1 MNKKWDGVERRNTA
15 QLRETAEAM
24 LANIMPAQV
33 QKRPVEEL
41 LHELQIHHVEL
52 EMQAEQLRS
61 AQIALEES
69 RDRYVSLY
77 DFAPVG
83 YLTLTDAGL
92 IAEVN
97 LTGAALLEMER
108 KKLLQC
114 RFTKFVAPEDRDRWH
129 QHFSLALQQSGK
141 QNGELALVR
150 ADGTVFHA
158 RLDCLHMTED
168 GKAGMTR
175 IAFTDVTERKRIETM
190 LRESEEKLRGIFEGT
205 LDGIVLADLETKRFN
220 TCNPAFCRML
230 GYSPEEIARLSVSD
244 IHPQQD
250 LPRVIEQFENLLRGE
265 LNIAA
270 DIPVKRKD
278 GSVFYVDI
286 KSARVHLGGKLYLV
300 GVFRDITERKQA
312 EEIRR
317 ISALKYQLLFE
328 SSRDALM
335 TLAPPL
341 WKFTGANKATLELFG
356 ASSVAEF
363 VASGPWEVS
372 PERQPDGLT
381 SSEKVQETIAAAMRE
396 GSCFFEW
403 EHQRLDGRPF
413 TADVLLTRMK
423 LGDDVFLQAT
433 VRDITERKR
442 LENELEESRQLLR
455 DLADKAEILREEERK
470 SIAREVHD
478 ELGQI
483 LTALRMDVALI
494 NLCFGEHNAA
504 LLEKTQ
510 GMSSLLD
517 QAGRSVRNIVSN
529 LRPTALDA
537 GIVAAVGWLCDEFAA
552 HTGSPCVLNTN
563 EEHIDLEEGR
573 AVAVFRIVQELL
585 TNVARHAEASRAQIT
600 LTRHAG
606 NLHVEVRDNG
616 KGFDS
621 AAMAKNKSFGLL
633 GVHERAIAMGGGIE
647 VVSVP
652 QLGTAVTIRMPTK
665 SNGGSK

>member
-15 QLRETAEAM
+15 QLRELAEAI
-24 LANIMPAQV
+24 ANIMPVQV

-41 LHELQIHHVEL
+41 LHELQIQHLEL

-114 RFTKFVAPEDRDRWH
+114 RFTKFIAPEDRDRWY
-129 QHFSLALQQSGK
+129 QHFSRALQQGGK

-158 RLDCLHMTED
+158 RLDCLHITAD
-168 GKAGMTR
+168 GKAGMMR
-175 IAFTDVTERKRIETM
+175 ITFT
-190 LRESEEKLRGIFEGT
+190 
-205 LDGIVLADLETKRFN
+205 
-220 TCNPAFCRML
+220 
-230 GYSPEEIARLSVSD
+230 
-244 IHPQQD
+244 
-250 LPRVIEQFENLLRGE
+250 
-265 LNIAA
+265 
-270 DIPVKRKD
+270 
-278 GSVFYVDI
+278 
-286 KSARVHLGGKLYLV
+286 
-300 GVFRDITERKQA
+300 
-312 EEIRR
+312 
-317 ISALKYQLLFE
+317 
-328 SSRDALM
+328 
-335 TLAPPL
+335 
-341 WKFTGANKATLELFG
+341 
-356 ASSVAEF
+356 
-363 VASGPWEVS
+363 
-372 PERQPDGLT
+372 
-381 SSEKVQETIAAAMRE
+381 
-396 GSCFFEW
+396 
-403 EHQRLDGRPF
+403 
-413 TADVLLTRMK
+413 
-423 LGDDVFLQAT
+423 
-433 VRDITERKR
+433 DITERKR

-455 DLADKAEILREEERK
+455 DLADKVEILREEERK
-470 SIAREVHD
+470 CIAREVHD

-494 NLCFGEHNAA
+494 NLRFGEHNAA

-510 GMSSLLD
+510 GMSLLLD

-529 LRPTALDA
+529 LRPTALDT
-537 GIVAAVGWLCDEFAA
+537 GIVAAVGWLCDEFTA
-552 HTGSPCVLNTN
+552 HTGSPCILHTN

-600 LTRHAG
+600 LARHAG

-616 KGFDS
+616 KGFDL
-621 AAMAKNKSFGLL
+621 AATAGNKSYGLL
-633 GVHERAIAMGGGIE
+633 GVRERAIAMGGNIE
-647 VVSVP
+647 VISAP
-652 QLGTAVTIRMPTK
+652 QLGTGVTLRMPTK
-665 SNGGSK
+665 SNGGNK